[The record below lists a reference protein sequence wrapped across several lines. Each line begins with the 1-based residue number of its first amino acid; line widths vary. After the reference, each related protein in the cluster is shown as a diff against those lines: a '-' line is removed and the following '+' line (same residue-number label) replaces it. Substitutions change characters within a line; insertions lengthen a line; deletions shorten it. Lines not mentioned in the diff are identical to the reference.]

1 MQRQFWL
8 TRGCRRLSQHPN
20 AIVASTINLFR
31 HTHTHRVS
39 LSSSLSC
46 ASASCMLSFS
56 ISAYVLAPAFFSS
69 SFCKVSRFF
78 VSCSTSLPSFLYS
91 SCSFQLSVVRFL
103 PAPLL
108 ALLLLA
114 ALELDGLALALLV
127 LALVAAALVSLP
139 FAALAA
145 DLDDAAPPFLG
156 VACRAC

>member
-1 MQRQFWL
+1 
-8 TRGCRRLSQHPN
+8 
-20 AIVASTINLFR
+20 
-31 HTHTHRVS
+31 
-39 LSSSLSC
+39 
-46 ASASCMLSFS
+46 MLSFS

-103 PAPLL
+103 PAALL
-108 ALLLLA
+108 ALLLLLA

-145 DLDDAAPPFLG
+145 DLDDAAPPFLD